1 MKTLQST
8 AAVLFTMFAATAAF
22 AQEGT
27 QDFANETLST
37 RSRAEVRA
45 ELAQAQAAGQLENR
59 GESYGGFGRSAF
71 ASTKSRADVLAE
83 LDAARRA
90 GTLDNR
96 NESYGG
102 PDRTAVASTKTRAEV
117 RAELAQAQ
125 AAHAHL
131 SRGERS
137 GS

>member
-1 MKTLQST
+1 MKTIRP
-8 AAVLFTMFAATAAF
+8 AAAALALFAATTAF

-27 QDFANETLST
+27 QDFAKEALST

-45 ELAQAQAAGQLENR
+45 ELAQARAAGQLENR
-59 GESYGGFGRSAF
+59 GESYGGFDRSAV
-71 ASTKSRADVLAE
+71 ASTKSRDEVRAE
-83 LDAARRA
+83 LDAARRD
-90 GTLDNR
+90 GTLDTR

-102 PDRTAVASTKTRAEV
+102 ADRTAIASTKTRAEV
-117 RAELAQAQ
+117 RAELARAQ
-125 AAHAHL
+125 ASGAHL

>member
-1 MKTLQST
+1 MKTRQST
-8 AAVLFTMFAATAAF
+8 AAVLFAMFAASTAF

-27 QDFANETLST
+27 QDFADQALST

-45 ELAQAQAAGQLENR
+45 ELAQARAAGQLENR
-59 GESYGGFGRSAF
+59 DESYGGFDRSAI
-71 ASTKSRADVLAE
+71 ASTKSRAEVRAE
-83 LDAARRA
+83 LDEARRA
-90 GTLDNR
+90 GTLDTR

-102 PDRTAVASTKTRAEV
+102 LDRTAVASTKTRAEV
-117 RAELAQAQ
+117 RAELARAQ
-125 AAHAHL
+125 ASHVHL

>member
-1 MKTLQST
+1 MKTRQST
-8 AAVLFTMFAATAAF
+8 AALLFTMFAATAAF

-27 QDFANETLST
+27 QDFADQSLST

-45 ELAQAQAAGQLENR
+45 ELAQARAAGQLENR
-59 GESYGGFGRSAF
+59 GQSYGGFDRSAV

-90 GTLDNR
+90 G
-96 NESYGG
+96 
-102 PDRTAVASTKTRAEV
+102 
-117 RAELAQAQ
+117 Q
-125 AAHAHL
+125 L

-137 GS
+137 GG